1 MHGLLTNKF
10 RYLCVNKY
18 LLKKIL
24 DVPKRYNNH
33 VGKYN
38 YVIFSKKTFDVYL
51 IEYLCKIVGYLKSSY
66 VN

>member
-18 LLKKIL
+18 LLKEIL

-38 YVIFSKKTFDVYL
+38 YVIFSKKTFSKPRR
-51 IEYLCKIVGYLKSSY
+51 IPNRIPM
-66 VN
+66 